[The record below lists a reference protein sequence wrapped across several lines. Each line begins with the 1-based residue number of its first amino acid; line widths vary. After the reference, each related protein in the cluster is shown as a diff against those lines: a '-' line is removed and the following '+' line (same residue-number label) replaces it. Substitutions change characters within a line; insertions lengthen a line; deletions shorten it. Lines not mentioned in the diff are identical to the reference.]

1 MWQATAAV
9 PLDDE
14 LLEWPPDVFAF
25 TEVVLERTQ
34 VYRFLFPP
42 PRLVEW
48 PPRRLGHWSEAVEE
62 AGRQWSVWAEDPHGS
77 APDLVSQEWAVIS
90 ERTGTPFDHVAE
102 GRDWRLC
109 EAVLTLHA
117 VADEACA
124 GLGVALDSAGGPGC
138 IFRARGRE
146 LLARSGSLAR
156 LPGSLLR
163 VIPKARTTPNGTS
176 IRSFSRY
183 ACLQRGV
190 ADVRWYKVPARHA
203 GTDPRTD
210 HANLLLLP
218 WPLRVRESDF
228 RPTPGSVQ
236 DFADETFGLF
246 EFAPPQRLDLDLVDR
261 VLVAAR
267 DEVESIEAVYLP
279 ESAVD
284 EADIDDLETVL
295 GRHGVVLLISGV
307 RQSVGEARR
316 LPRNWVHTGIN
327 PTLVKGGPLPS
338 STGDQWLHIRQH
350 KFHRWAL
357 DEGQIYQYRL
367 GSALHPHVRWWEG
380 IEIPRQELQ
389 FLELGEEITLASLV
403 CEDLAQ
409 IDDVAEILRSVG
421 PTVVV
426 ALLLDGPQLSSRW
439 AARYASVLADD
450 PGSCVLTLTSFG
462 MAQRSRPHGRGAS
475 AVVALWKDPTRG
487 TQEIPLES
495 GAHAVLMTTCGRRG
509 RRRTVDGRR
518 PVDNVTDW
526 FEVGVSQIRAAPTGS
541 KPSGPVPHRAMPQLL
556 DIAEVTILTSF
567 AQALA
572 EAVGSAPDR
581 VEDVLADAPE
591 GAPWRTKLGI
601 VEPSTALGKAF
612 AAITRATREV
622 APTDSA
628 LTLDAFIS
636 AVDNAVDEE
645 GIDLLARKVLR
656 SALEQRRFRI
666 RETPSQPD
674 PPRTPRRDGVAP
686 AAPLENRRIK
696 GE

>member
-1 MWQATAAV
+1 MTTASWPGSHSGQRTLTLAGSWQATAAV
-9 PLDDE
+9 PIADG

-25 TEVVLERTQ
+25 TEVILERTQ
-34 VYRFLFPP
+34 LYRLLFPP
-42 PRLVEW
+42 PRSVEW
-48 PPRRLGHWSEAVEE
+48 PPRRLGRWSEAVEE
-62 AGRQWSVWAEDPHGS
+62 AGRQWSAWAEDPRGS
-77 APDLVSQEWAVIS
+77 APDLVAEEWSVLRDRS
-90 ERTGTPFDHVAE
+90 DTPLDDVAE

-109 EAVLTLHA
+109 EAILTLHA

-156 LPGSLLR
+156 LPGGFLR
-163 VIPKARTTPNGTS
+163 VLPKARTTPNGTS
-176 IRSFSRY
+176 IRSLSRY

-190 ADVRWYKVPARHA
+190 VDVRWYKVPARHA

-228 RPTPGSVQ
+228 RAAEGSVQ
-236 DFADETFGLF
+236 DFAGETFGLF
-246 EFAPPQRLDLDLVDR
+246 EFVPSERLDLDLVDR
-261 VLVAAR
+261 LLVAAR
-267 DEVESIEAVYLP
+267 DEVESVESVCLP

-284 EADIDDLETVL
+284 EADIDDLEAVL
-295 GRHGVVLLISGV
+295 ASHGVIHLTAGV
-307 RQSVGEARR
+307 RQSSAEPGR

-327 PTLVKGGPLPS
+327 PVLVKGSPLPTS
-338 STGDQWLHIRQH
+338 AGDRWLHIRQH

-380 IEIPRQELQ
+380 IEVPRQELQ

-421 PTVVV
+421 PTIVL
-426 ALLLDGPQLSSRW
+426 ALLLDGPQLGSRW

-450 PGSCVLTLTSFG
+450 PGSAVLTLTSFG
-462 MAQRSRPHGRGAS
+462 MAQRSRPPGRDAS
-475 AVVALWKDPTRG
+475 PVVALWKDPSRG
-487 TQEIPLES
+487 TREIALEG
-495 GAHAVLMTTCGRRG
+495 GAQAVLVTTCGGRGG
-509 RRRTVDGRR
+509 RRTIDGRQ

-526 FEVGVSQIRAAPTGS
+526 FEVGISQIRAAPADSRPASSIPAGAT
-541 KPSGPVPHRAMPQLL
+541 PQPL
-556 DIAEVTILTSF
+556 DIDEVTILTSF

-572 EAVGSAPDR
+572 EAVAGAPER
-581 VEDVLADAPE
+581 VEDVLADAPA
-591 GAPWRTKLGI
+591 GAPWRAKLGI
-601 VEPSTALGKAF
+601 AEPSGALGKAF
-612 AAITRATREV
+612 AAITEATREV
-622 APTDSA
+622 PTTKRA

-636 AVDNAVDEE
+636 AVDSAGDKD
-645 GIDLLARKVLR
+645 GIDRLARKVLR
-656 SALEQRRFRI
+656 AALEQRRFRV
-666 RETPSQPD
+666 RETA
-674 PPRTPRRDGVAP
+674 G
-686 AAPLENRRIK
+686 
-696 GE
+696 